1 MGLKITKE
9 SDGGIAMVAAVGGKP
24 IRIPVGY
31 RPLLEGEQ
39 PDEFDQVYDLILEE
53 WTDLGEEGI
62 WAMQTF
68 GSANPAPLVRRIG
81 ESEAEGE

>member
-1 MGLKITKE
+1 MGLQIAQQG
-9 SDGGIAMVAAVGGKP
+9 DGGVKMVATVSGEV
-24 IRIPVGY
+24 RIPVGY

-53 WTDLGEEGI
+53 WYELGEEGI

-68 GSANPAPLVRRIG
+68 GTNNPVPLVRRIG
-81 ESEAEGE
+81 ESEV